1 MSITGR
7 LRLGA
12 GLQRVPLI
20 LQTEAAE
27 CGLACLAMVAGAHGL
42 ATDLPTLRQ
51 RFSLSLKGVT
61 LADLV
66 RMADALQFNS
76 RALRA
81 ELDELDQLQLPCILH
96 WDLNHF
102 VVLVSLKRGEAV
114 IHDPARG
121 LRRLKSDELSRHFTG
136 VALEL
141 QPAPGFVPAHRAPAR
156 HAAPTAGAGERAEA
170 FAGADPGAGAGARGR
185 SCCSALLHAVGGGRR
200 DRQCRPRPAA
210 SRWAWASRCWCWSR
224 PRPPRRGP
232 GRCWCFRPRST
243 CSGW

>member
-141 QPAPGFVPAHRAPAR
+141 QPAPGFVPA
-156 HAAPTAGAGERAEA
+156 TERQRVTLRQLLGPVSGLKRSLAQILVLALALEV
-170 FAGADPGAGAGARGR
+170 FVLLSPFFMQWVVDGVIVSADRD
-185 SCCSALLHAVGGGRR
+185 LLVTLGVGFTLLVLV
-200 DRQCRPRPAA
+200 
-210 SRWAWASRCWCWSR
+210 R